1 MPRDIVTTQ
10 GRLHNT
16 MKPNL
21 DLSVRSMLHT
31 IVLNRASTLLGLVAD
46 YYISVAC
53 CSPLDGFDVAGD
65 GASMLKFAFFSETC
79 NKNDGKK
86 CSGLGVTFLRELG
99 RDHEIGDRDRQRA
112 PSTTFPPTIQ

>member
-1 MPRDIVTTQ
+1 
-10 GRLHNT
+10 
-16 MKPNL
+16 
-21 DLSVRSMLHT
+21 MLHT

-65 GASMLKFAFFSETC
+65 GASMLKFAFF
-79 NKNDGKK
+79 
-86 CSGLGVTFLRELG
+86 LFLRELG